1 MLLRDE
7 STKDNTEGPD
17 FIKDVRDNKITG
29 MFSYFLCNSKTCVL
43 GMRIQYS

>member
-1 MLLRDE
+1 MPSSEIVCRVSRKNNNWAMLLRDE

-29 MFSYFLCNSKTCVL
+29 KF
-43 GMRIQYS
+43 